1 MITTGKDIIME
12 KGYFEKLEANQRK
25 QTGLLRVTAICSV
38 LICLCM
44 IVITLAIV
52 NMVPQ
57 ITNALG
63 QVETLAGSAN
73 QAVTDIEKIIPELEQ
88 SAKSMTEISRSI
100 TTDGLPKLY
109 ESLDNLNKVD
119 VETLNE
125 SIKGLSDVVSPL
137 AKLFGR

>member
-12 KGYFEKLEANQRK
+12 KEYFEKLEANQRK

-88 SAKSMTEISRSI
+88 SAKGMTEISKSI
-100 TTDGLPKLY
+100 STDGLSKLY